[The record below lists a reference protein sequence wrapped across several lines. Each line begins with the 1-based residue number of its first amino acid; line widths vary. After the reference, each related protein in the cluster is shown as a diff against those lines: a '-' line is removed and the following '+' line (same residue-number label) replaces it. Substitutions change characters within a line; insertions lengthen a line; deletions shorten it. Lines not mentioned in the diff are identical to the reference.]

1 MFLPPAIPAF
11 ISNMVIHKEFVTAGR
26 TAGLQVWRVEKLELV
41 PVPQSLHGSFY
52 SGDAYVILNTIRQ
65 RESFFYHL
73 HYWLGKS
80 TTVEGPSAAAR

>member
-1 MFLPPAIPAF
+1 
-11 ISNMVIHKEFVTAGR
+11 MVLHKEFLAAGR
-26 TAGLQVWRVEKLELV
+26 TAGLQVWRVENLELV

-73 HYWLGKS
+73 HYWLGKT
-80 TTVEGPSAAAR
+80 TTV